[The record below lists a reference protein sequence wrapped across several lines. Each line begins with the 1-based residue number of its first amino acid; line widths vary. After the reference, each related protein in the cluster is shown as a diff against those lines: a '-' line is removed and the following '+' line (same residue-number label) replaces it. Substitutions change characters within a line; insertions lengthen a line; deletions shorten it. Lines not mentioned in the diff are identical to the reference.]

1 MTQTVE
7 FIFDLV
13 SPNAYLAWWPLRE
26 MLERQGAELE
36 ITPVFLGGMHKLTGN
51 APPFARDAEIRGKNA
66 YASLEMRRF
75 IDRHGLT
82 GFRMPEQFPFNTILP
97 QRMLLAADGAE
108 RVALAEALLKALWED
123 GVSAGDPD
131 ALATAASAAGL
142 DAPAIL
148 AATQE
153 DAIKQ
158 RLIANTDSAVE
169 RGAFGIPTFFV
180 GGEMWFGKERLGQIE
195 EFLAGGKP

>member
-153 DAIKQ
+153 DAVKQ

-180 GGEMWFGKERLGQIE
+180 GDEMWFGKERLGQIE

>member
-108 RVALAEALLKALWED
+108 RVALAEALLNALWED
-123 GVSAGDPD
+123 GVSAADPD

-142 DAPAIL
+142 DARAIL

-153 DAIKQ
+153 DAVKQ

-180 GGEMWFGKERLGQIE
+180 GDEMWFGKERLGQIE

>member
-153 DAIKQ
+153 DAVKQ

-180 GGEMWFGKERLGQIE
+180 GDEMWFGKERLGQIE
-195 EFLAGGKP
+195 EFLSGGKP

>member
-26 MLERQGAELE
+26 MLGRQGAELE

-153 DAIKQ
+153 DAVKQ

-180 GGEMWFGKERLGQIE
+180 GDEMWFGKERLGQIE

>member
-142 DAPAIL
+142 DARAIL

-153 DAIKQ
+153 DAVKQ

-180 GGEMWFGKERLGQIE
+180 GDEMWFGKERLGQIE

>member
-142 DAPAIL
+142 DAPAIM

-153 DAIKQ
+153 DAVKQ

>member
-108 RVALAEALLKALWED
+108 RVALAEALLNALWED

-142 DAPAIL
+142 DARAIL

-153 DAIKQ
+153 DAVKQ

-180 GGEMWFGKERLGQIE
+180 GDEMWFGKERLGQIE

>member
-131 ALATAASAAGL
+131 ALATAASAGGL

>member
-1 MTQTVE
+1 MPQAVE

-13 SPNAYLAWWPLRE
+13 SPNAYLSWWPLRE
-26 MLERQGAELE
+26 MLSRQGAELE

-82 GFRMPEQFPFNTILP
+82 GFRMPAQFPFNTILP
-97 QRMLLAADGAE
+97 QRMLLAVEGEE
-108 RVALAEALLKALWED
+108 RVALAEGLLKALWED

-131 ALATAASAAGL
+131 ALATVATAAGL
-142 DAPAIL
+142 DAAAIL
-148 AATQE
+148 AATQD

-158 RLIANTDSAVE
+158 RLVANTDSAVE

-180 GGEMWFGKERLGQIE
+180 GDEMWFGKERLGQIE
-195 EFLAGGKP
+195 EYLAGGKP

>member
-108 RVALAEALLKALWED
+108 RVALAEALLNALWED

-142 DAPAIL
+142 DAPAIM

-153 DAIKQ
+153 DAVKQ

-180 GGEMWFGKERLGQIE
+180 GDEMWFGKERLGQIE

>member
-142 DAPAIL
+142 DARAIL

-153 DAIKQ
+153 DAVKQ